1 MTPQI
6 GSHPSADWKW
16 RDLVTARP
24 EECDPIDDPRLR
36 YDRFTARVL
45 IVCALAMGVSGYLT
59 GAGSIDFARFLFTT
73 PNLTDIPSEEASS

>member
-6 GSHPSADWKW
+6 GSQTSANWKW

-24 EECDPIDDPRLR
+24 EECDPIDHPRLR

-45 IVCALAMGVSGYLT
+45 IICALAMGVSGVLT
-59 GAGSIDFARFLFTT
+59 GKGWVDYERAHARMEM
-73 PNLTDIPSEEASS
+73 PR